1 MIEVIQIRRIA
12 SFILYLYVKYQY
24 NKSNNNELQSSSS
37 IMNRRII
44 IHEKVLLYS
53 FDSFSTNWFNRM

>member
-1 MIEVIQIRRIA
+1 MGIA

-24 NKSNNNELQSSSS
+24 NKSNNNKLQSGSS

>member
-1 MIEVIQIRRIA
+1 MGIA

-24 NKSNNNELQSSSS
+24 NKSNNNELQSGSS

-44 IHEKVLLYS
+44 IHEKVLLCS

>member
-1 MIEVIQIRRIA
+1 MGIA

-24 NKSNNNELQSSSS
+24 NKSNNNELQSGSS

-44 IHEKVLLYS
+44 IHEKVLLCS
-53 FDSFSTNWFNRM
+53 FNSFSTNWFNRM